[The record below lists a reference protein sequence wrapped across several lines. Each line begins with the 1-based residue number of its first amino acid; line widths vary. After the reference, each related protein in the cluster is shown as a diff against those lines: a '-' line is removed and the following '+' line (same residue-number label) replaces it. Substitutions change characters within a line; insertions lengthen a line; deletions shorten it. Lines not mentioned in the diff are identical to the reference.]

1 MSQPGGGGGRRGR
14 GRGRGRGSHEEEGA
28 HKRPREGEGEGEGG
42 GGHLV
47 TMMGTKQG
55 EPVVLPAAYVQRLPV
70 MQPNS
75 VLRSAST
82 TSRLQLKT
90 RAVADDDDDDD
101 DDDDANDDAH
111 EDDLDS
117 QVHAALPLP
126 SLPPSLLPSS
136 LAPSLAQVERGP
148 AADEQG
154 QQRIHCR
161 HVPAGY
167 YLCPR
172 GDSSPQANM
181 GDEELELLEEQARQD
196 EAALLEKKTAIAKAH
211 A

>member
-1 MSQPGGGGGRRGR
+1 M
-14 GRGRGRGSHEEEGA
+14 
-28 HKRPREGEGEGEGG
+28 
-42 GGHLV
+42 
-47 TMMGTKQG
+47 TMMESAEPRTQASGRATSHGGTKQG

-70 MQPNS
+70 MRPNS
-75 VLRSAST
+75 VLHSAST
-82 TSRLQLKT
+82 TSRLQSKT
-90 RAVADDDDDDD
+90 RSVADDD
-101 DDDDANDDAH
+101 DDDDANDDAP